1 MSNLGQILVVNLI
14 EDYIKNN
21 PLEGFYDIV
30 IENEPEFPKYDKN
43 TIRFSLTFIVDSK
56 NSDLMEPRWLDQHR
70 YFLKGENKAQEYEK
84 ELNRFIEK
92 YLGYDWI
99 KSGRG
104 FTDLKHYNKNKLRES
119 LNLTN
124 TLKNIIKESVEDD
137 FTPEMIKEF
146 LDSNMIDIQTHQ
158 DSHKEINGWFEKKL
172 EGGWVENSQ
181 LFFYKSYGVLIVRTV
196 MYDLIE
202 KYFPLRMDVVSEGI
216 KLWFQD
222 EFNRKVDTVVW
233 RESY

>member
-1 MSNLGQILVVNLI
+1 MSKQKQIVELIRDYVN
-14 EDYIKNN
+14 NT
-21 PLEGFYDIV
+21 PLKGVHKIV
-30 IENEPEFPKYDKN
+30 IENEPEFSKYDKN
-43 TIRFSLTFIVDSK
+43 TIKFNLTFIVDNEK
-56 NSDLMEPRWLDQHR
+56 SDFMEPIR
-70 YFLKGENKAQEYEK
+70 YGKMHYDLKGENHARNYEN
-84 ELNRFIEK
+84 ELGEFIKK
-92 YLGYDWI
+92 YLGYTWYNT
-99 KSGRG
+99 GRG
-104 FTDLKHYNKNKLRES
+104 FTDLKYYNEKKLRES

-137 FTPEMIKEF
+137 VTPEMIKEF

-172 EGGWVENSQ
+172 EGGWVENTQ
-181 LFFYKSYGVLIVRTV
+181 LFFYKSYKVLIVRTV
-196 MYDLIE
+196 MYDLIQ
-202 KYFPLRMDVVSEGI
+202 KYFPVRMDVVSEGI

>member
-1 MSNLGQILVVNLI
+1 MSKQKQIVELI
-14 EDYIKNN
+14 RDYVKNT
-21 PLEGFYDIV
+21 PLKGVHKIV
-30 IENEPEFPKYDKN
+30 IENEPEFSKYDKN
-43 TIRFSLTFIVDSK
+43 TIRFYLTFIVD
-56 NSDLMEPRWLDQHR
+56 NEQSDFMEPIWKSKMN
-70 YFLKGENKAQEYEK
+70 YELKGENQARNYEN
-84 ELNRFIEK
+84 ELGDFIKK
-92 YLGYDWI
+92 YLGYTWYNA
-99 KSGRG
+99 GRG

-124 TLKNIIKESVEDD
+124 TLKNIIKESIEDD
-137 FTPEMIKEF
+137 VTPEMIKEF
-146 LDSNMIDIQTHQ
+146 LDSNMIDIKTHQ

-233 RESY
+233 KESY

>member
-1 MSNLGQILVVNLI
+1 
-14 EDYIKNN
+14 
-21 PLEGFYDIV
+21 
-30 IENEPEFPKYDKN
+30 
-43 TIRFSLTFIVDSK
+43 
-56 NSDLMEPRWLDQHR
+56 
-70 YFLKGENKAQEYEK
+70 
-84 ELNRFIEK
+84 
-92 YLGYDWI
+92 
-99 KSGRG
+99 
-104 FTDLKHYNKNKLRES
+104 
-119 LNLTN
+119 
-124 TLKNIIKESVEDD
+124 
-137 FTPEMIKEF
+137 MIKEF
-146 LDSNMIDIQTHQ
+146 LDSNMIDIKTHQ

-233 RESY
+233 KESY